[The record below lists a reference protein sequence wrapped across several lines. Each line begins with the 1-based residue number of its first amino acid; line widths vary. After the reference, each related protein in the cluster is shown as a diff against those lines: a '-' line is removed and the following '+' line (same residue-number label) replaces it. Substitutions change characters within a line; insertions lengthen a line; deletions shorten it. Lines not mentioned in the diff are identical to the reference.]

1 MRIGELADAVGV
13 STDTVRFYER
23 SGWLPRASRR
33 DNAYRE
39 YGPADVEH
47 LRLIIDLRRL
57 DLPLED
63 AARIAGWCHSGHC
76 GDTTAELP
84 RMIEERRLEIADR
97 IAGLQ
102 ALDARL
108 AGLFGHLHARAGPSR
123 SSTGHVAR
131 LRTLWSERLRTAAR
145 AVLPR
150 RRLDTR
156 SISGSW
162 CVADDSTARPR
173 VRGRWDNRHPNCPST
188 SIARISAPS
197 GLPVPTPRDYRLGG
211 PVRRGRPP
219 GPGRAAPA
227 AGGEARPLRWF
238 AGE

>member
-1 MRIGELADAVGV
+1 MRIGELAGAVGV

-39 YGPADVEH
+39 YGQTDVEH
-47 LRLIIDLRRL
+47 LRLITDLRRL

-84 RMIEERRLEIADR
+84 RMIEERRGEIAER

-108 AGLFGHLHARAGPSR
+108 AGLLGHLGRPRRSLAVLDGPCCEAANAVVGAAEGGCPCC
-123 SSTGHVAR
+123 SSTLAMA
-131 LRTLWSERLRTAAR
+131 E
-145 AVLPR
+145 
-150 RRLDTR
+150 
-156 SISGSW
+156 
-162 CVADDSTARPR
+162 
-173 VRGRWDNRHPNCPST
+173 
-188 SIARISAPS
+188 
-197 GLPVPTPRDYRLGG
+197 
-211 PVRRGRPP
+211 
-219 GPGRAAPA
+219 
-227 AGGEARPLRWF
+227 
-238 AGE
+238 